1 MNKIEIQKELQQNTE
16 QQNPKEI
23 FTPDDAPSIMKQTA
37 EYLLMKTNR
46 NGLTCE
52 ELTALRE
59 PEKSHYP
66 ARVQQE
72 IDKAVKRFVRKER
85 NLKTLTF
92 MYIAESMKYQ
102 ASRKKIIA
110 SENSDMQSNFSKP
123 EQEKIN
129 AKYLT
134 QSEINKHEQ
143 TAKDYSE
150 QELDEILAK
159 MRENREN
166 RNSQNSF

>member
-1 MNKIEIQKELQQNTE
+1 
-16 QQNPKEI
+16 
-23 FTPDDAPSIMKQTA
+23 MKQTA

-143 TAKDYSE
+143 TAKDYS
-150 QELDEILAK
+150 
-159 MRENREN
+159 
-166 RNSQNSF
+166 